1 MFQLLKIKHFHINV
15 LGILVFQM
23 MARFIHSIILD
34 PVPKSN
40 RFTILQHRNK
50 KHDYKQARYST
61 ICIFLVDY
69 IFFKLIVRLTPYHTG
84 HLCWMGFLRFPVKCS
99 VYSGQLMHG
108 WVFSHGRVTLGMMP
122 ALIRGSETGTKR
134 QNMLFKTTDPP
145 QLKECVLFGDVMSTV
160 TAGLTPTFLN
170 NSPTMLRADIRA
182 DVVRGVPVR
191 PSTRHDRNNSN

>member
-1 MFQLLKIKHFHINV
+1 M
-15 LGILVFQM
+15 
-23 MARFIHSIILD
+23 
-34 PVPKSN
+34 
-40 RFTILQHRNK
+40 
-50 KHDYKQARYST
+50 
-61 ICIFLVDY
+61 
-69 IFFKLIVRLTPYHTG
+69 
-84 HLCWMGFLRFPVKCS
+84 KCS

-108 WVFSHGRVTLGMMP
+108 WVFSHGCVTLCMMP

-134 QNMLFKTTDPP
+134 QNMLCKTTDPP

-191 PSTRHDRNNSN
+191 PSTGHYRNNFN